1 MRTVH
6 VDDER
11 LIEHMSKDT
20 RPFAPM
26 HEALDEVGIPRS
38 NRYELVRRGLLETFR
53 IGRIRY
59 VILESVRR
67 LPEHAGPDGNISLKP
82 DRDAA

>member
-1 MRTVH
+1 MRVDTEEIAQH
-6 VDDER
+6 V
-11 LIEHMSKDT
+11 SKDT

-26 HEALDEVGIPRS
+26 HEALDAVGIPRS

-53 IGRIRY
+53 IGRTRY
-59 VILESVRR
+59 VILESLRR
-67 LPEHAGPDGNISLKP
+67 LPEHVGVDGTISLKP